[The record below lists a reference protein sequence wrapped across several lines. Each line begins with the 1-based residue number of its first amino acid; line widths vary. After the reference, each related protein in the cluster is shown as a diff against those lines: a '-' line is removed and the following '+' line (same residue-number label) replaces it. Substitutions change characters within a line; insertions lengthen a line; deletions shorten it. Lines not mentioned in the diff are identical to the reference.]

1 MFCPLPADEL
11 PAAEGRCAH
20 AAGADDHLGDHLVH
34 CHGGTQMSGTCVRNS
49 QHIKGCLYA
58 AVLAVFAVQSDK
70 YDICRRTEFDDVFSE
85 F

>member
-1 MFCPLPADEL
+1 
-11 PAAEGRCAH
+11 
-20 AAGADDHLGDHLVH
+20 
-34 CHGGTQMSGTCVRNS
+34 MSGTCVRNS